1 MLDQSPRA
9 SAPPMVAT
17 KLMEWILPANIRDHL
32 IGDLYEEFY
41 QRQSGPSINGSP
53 GTWFWW
59 QSIRTVLLY
68 MWKERGGLMA
78 FVVSLLIFIG
88 MTLMAMVLGGRLEMF
103 IDWPSF
109 LIVIPP
115 AIAFGI
121 AASSVQSYLSSVK
134 FAFVDQLDVSRQE
147 ALNAV
152 RFLKVTGTT
161 AVYLGFIT
169 SLIGWVAMG
178 ENIKA
183 YEFNEVFGS
192 AFAVSVLTIMYGLM
206 FKLICYT
213 AEQKIQ
219 FRYLKE

>member
-32 IGDLYEEFY
+32 IGDLFEEFY
-41 QRQSGPSINGSP
+41 QLQSESSTNGSP
-53 GTWFWW
+53 SAWFWW
-59 QSIRTVLLY
+59 QSIRTLLLY
-68 MWKERGGLMA
+68 IWKERGGLMA

-115 AIAFGI
+115 AVAFGI
-121 AASSVQSYLSSVK
+121 AASSVQSYVSSVK
-134 FAFVDQLDVSRQE
+134 LAFVDQLDVNRQE
-147 ALNAV
+147 AHDAIV
-152 RFLKVTGTT
+152 FLRVTGTT

-178 ENIKA
+178 ANIKA
-183 YEFNEVFGS
+183 FEFSEVFGS
-192 AFAVSVLTIMYGLM
+192 AFAVSILTIMYGLM
-206 FKLICYT
+206 LKLICYS